1 MDTRRSIALLSLA
14 TFSSMVAQRICDP
27 MLPQLSLDFSASL
40 AQAARVVSMF
50 AVIYGVAQLLWGP
63 LGDRLGKFRVVAWTT
78 LACAVGSVLCAVALS
93 LDALVAARM
102 LVALAAAAIIPL
114 SLAWVGDSV
123 PYAQRQELLARLGL
137 GTTLGIVAGQVA
149 GGLITDALGW
159 RWAFVFLTLLFGAS
173 GALLLVDGRRS
184 GAMQAGLQPPSGSG
198 DSDRDTRSARPGIGS
213 QARQILSLPWPR
225 VVVLV
230 ALIEGATGFGVLAIW
245 PSHLNLHHGLSLGAS
260 GSIVA
265 LYGLGAVAYMLSA
278 RHLIPRLGE
287 RGLTLTGTSTV
298 GACALVF
305 ALTPNWMLALPAA
318 FVAGFGFF
326 MFHNTMQ
333 ANATQMAPHARGTG
347 VSMFA
352 AALFMGQSLGVVGA
366 TQLAQ
371 QLDTGPVIAMGGVGV
386 TLLGAFF
393 AWRMRWRAEPR

>member
-1 MDTRRSIALLSLA
+1 MAPAIDGARRSIALLSLA
-14 TFSSMVAQRICDP
+14 TFSSMVAQRLCDP
-27 MLPQLSLDFSASL
+27 MLPQLSQHFSATL
-40 AQAARVVSMF
+40 ADAARVVSMF
-50 AVIYGVAQLLWGP
+50 AVVYGATQLLWGP

-78 LACAVGSVLCAVALS
+78 LACAVGSVLCALALS

-114 SLAWVGDSV
+114 SLAWVGDTV

-184 GAMQAGLQPPSGSG
+184 GAMQLPAAAQSASGAQRAGTWVQV
-198 DSDRDTRSARPGIGS
+198 
-213 QARQILSLPWPR
+213 RQILSAPWPR

-245 PSHLNLHHGLSLGAS
+245 PTHLNLHHGLSLGAS

-265 LYGLGAVAYMLSA
+265 LYGLGAVSYMLSA

-287 RGLTLTGTSTV
+287 RGLTLVGTFTV
-298 GACALVF
+298 GACAVLF
-305 ALTPNWMLALPAA
+305 ALTPHWVLTLPAA

-352 AALFMGQSLGVVGA
+352 AALFMGQSLGVLGA

-371 QLDTGPVIAMGGVGV
+371 RFDTGPVIALGGVGV
-386 TLLGAFF
+386 AVLGSFF
-393 AWRMRWRAEPR
+393 AWRLRSREAQAH